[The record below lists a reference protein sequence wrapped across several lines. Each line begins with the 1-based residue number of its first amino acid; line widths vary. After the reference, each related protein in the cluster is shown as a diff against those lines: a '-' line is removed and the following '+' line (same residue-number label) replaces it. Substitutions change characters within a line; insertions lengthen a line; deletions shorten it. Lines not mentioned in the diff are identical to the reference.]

1 MEVTRP
7 LPGAGA
13 AADALM
19 SSQPHHDPDPTP
31 PPTSSADRIDRE
43 LDPQV
48 YAELKRLAAFHLQRE
63 RVDHTLQPTALVHEA
78 FLKLAGRTQA
88 ADHAAQSQGQSQ
100 GQSQSEFRALASHA
114 MRQILVDHARKR
126 NTDKRGGSWLRI
138 TLDDAVG
145 ADHERELDL
154 LALDEAM
161 EGLAKLDARKC
172 RVVELRFFGGL
183 TCEEAAKELRISPK
197 TAEADWY
204 MARAWLRSRLTSAG

>member
-1 MEVTRP
+1 MPDNDARP
-7 LPGAGA
+7 PGITELLLAAGSDDRSALDQMLP
-13 AADALM
+13 LVYE
-19 SSQPHHDPDPTP
+19 
-31 PPTSSADRIDRE
+31 E
-43 LDPQV
+43 LR
-48 YAELKRLAAFHLQRE
+48 RLAAHYLRNE
-63 RVDHTLQPTALVHEA
+63 HAGHTLQPTALVHEA
-78 FLKLAGRTQA
+78 YMKLANGANA
-88 ADHAAQSQGQSQ
+88 AGDAAQSQN
-100 GQSQSEFRALASHA
+100 EFRALASHA
-114 MRQILVDHARKR
+114 MRQILVDHARRR
-126 NTDKRGGSWLRI
+126 NTDKRGGGWLRI

>member
-1 MEVTRP
+1 MEWNRS
-7 LPGAGA
+7 LPAGP
-13 AADALM
+13 AADAFM
-19 SSQPHHDPDPTP
+19 SQQPQHDPDPP
-31 PPTSSADRIDRE
+31 PRYDTIDGG

-63 RVDHTLQPTALVHEA
+63 RIDHTLQPTALVHEA
-78 FLKLAGRTQA
+78 YMKLAGRNRA
-88 ADHAAQSQGQSQ
+88 ADDAAQSP
-100 GQSQSEFRALASHA
+100 QSQSEFRALASHA

>member
-1 MEVTRP
+1 M
-7 LPGAGA
+7 PGAV
-13 AADALM
+13 ADAFM
-19 SSQPHHDPDPTP
+19 SSLSHHPREPTP
-31 PPTSSADRIDRE
+31 PADPALRE

-48 YAELKRLAAFHLQRE
+48 YAELKRLAAFHLQQE

-78 FLKLAGRTQA
+78 FLKLAPRGRDA
-88 ADHAAQSQGQSQ
+88 ENEPSPSD
-100 GQSQSEFRALASHA
+100 FRALASHA

-126 NTDKRGGSWLRI
+126 NTEKRGGSWLRI
-138 TLDDAVG
+138 SLSDAVG
-145 ADHERELDL
+145 ADHERTLDL
-154 LALDEAM
+154 LSLDEAM

>member
-1 MEVTRP
+1 MNEIRSLRSVGVGSGGRRDRTRMKRP
-7 LPGAGA
+7 P
-13 AADALM
+13 
-19 SSQPHHDPDPTP
+19 PHDPDSADPPTP
-31 PPTSSADRIDRE
+31 APPADVLDRA
-43 LDPQV
+43 LDPEV

-63 RVDHTLQPTALVHEA
+63 RADHTLQPTALVHEA
-78 FLKLAGRTQA
+78 YMKLAGRVNA
-88 ADHAAQSQGQSQ
+88 ADNAAQSQN
-100 GQSQSEFRALASHA
+100 EFRALASHA

-145 ADHERELDL
+145 EDHDRELDL

-204 MARAWLRSRLTSAG
+204 MARAWLRSKLTGAG